1 MSKPQTA
8 RSYRGSIIDDNF
20 AINLNIKWAIQVLVA
35 ISALIYGW
43 FQVESRIADLE
54 KNMDMANAEIAD
66 LVSRHIAE
74 EQTRYTEM
82 EESLKW
88 YESELVK
95 VGGVSLNPLNWGQKN
110 RR

>member
-35 ISALIYGW
+35 LSALIYGW
-43 FQVESRIADLE
+43 FQVENRIADLE
-54 KNMDMANAEIAD
+54 KNMDMANAEIA
-66 LVSRHIAE
+66 
-74 EQTRYTEM
+74 

-95 VGGVSLNPLNWGQKN
+95 VGGVSLNPLNWGKKK